1 MVFIGRLNGLAA
13 AGLLVVVIGLE
24 RFVNALLVDGIASY
38 TSVRFVV
45 AIVCVAAGSLLVVLD
60 AFMHLPRRPPR
71 RS

>member
-1 MVFIGRLNGLAA
+1 MVVIARSRGLAA

-60 AFMHLPRRPPR
+60 AVARLPRRRPR
-71 RS
+71 R